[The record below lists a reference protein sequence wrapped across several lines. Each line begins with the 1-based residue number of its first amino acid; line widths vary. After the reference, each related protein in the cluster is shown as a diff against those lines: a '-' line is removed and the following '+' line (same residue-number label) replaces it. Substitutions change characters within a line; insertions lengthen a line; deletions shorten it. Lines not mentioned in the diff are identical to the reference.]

1 MTFILNDE
9 EQMLRDSAKS
19 FLKQTSPVSALRKL
33 RDDKDIRSFY
43 LGVATEGTARESFR
57 DIKHYKRR
65 KRWLS

>member
-1 MTFILNDE
+1 MPWQDQYPGQPWRE
-9 EQMLRDSAKS
+9 EPSGISKADK
-19 FLKQTSPVSALRKL
+19 KL

>member
-1 MTFILNDE
+1 ME
-9 EQMLRDSAKS
+9 G
-19 FLKQTSPVSALRKL
+19 PVDKL